1 MTGAVRWS
9 ASSESFIREDSREDE
24 KSKEEMV
31 MQATLEEFDYE
42 RKQKRKNVGSRE
54 SFLVVFNIG
63 E

>member
-9 ASSESFIREDSREDE
+9 ASNESFIREDSREDE

-42 RKQKRKNVGSRE
+42 RKQMEECGLKRE
-54 SFLVVFNIG
+54 FF
-63 E
+63 